1 MDKKYNRTL
10 VLDSSY
16 MPRGVINSMRAFIV
30 IYKGNATVL
39 ENHPCNF
46 KLYNP
51 ELIIPKPSVIQVPK
65 YVRGPNHNVSLG
77 RDNIFKRDGYK
88 CVYCGSTNKRDLT
101 LDHVIPQTNGG
112 ENSWKNLVTACKKCN
127 GDKGD
132 LSLEEWGK
140 SIPPPKKP
148 HYLMLL
154 KSVNYMPE
162 EWKKYLFM

>member
-16 MPRGVINSMRAFIV
+16 MPRGVIDSMRAFIV

-46 KLYNP
+46 KLYDP

-65 YVRGPNHNVSLG
+65 YVHGPNHNVSLN
-77 RDNIFKRDGYK
+77 RDNIYKRDGYA
-88 CVYCGSTNKRDLT
+88 CVYCGANNKRELT
-101 LDHVIPQTNGG
+101 LDHVIPQANGG
-112 ENSWKNLVTACKKCN
+112 GNSWKNLVTACKKCN

-132 LSLEEWGK
+132 LSLEEWGVE
-140 SIPPPKKP
+140 IEPPKKP

-154 KSVNYMPE
+154 KSVNHMPD